1 MIYVN
6 KIQYIIKFKIKIG
19 YYLELLM
26 LETIKLIGSTKS
38 KITKNEDSENVPH
51 LEISEVILVHRN
63 VAINNYQQ
71 NSIVL
76 YTYVPINLLFVK
88 YLIPKFYILK
98 NI

>member
-19 YYLELLM
+19 YHLELLM

-38 KITKNEDSENVPH
+38 KITKNEDSENVPD

-76 YTYVPINLLFVK
+76 YTYVPINLLFDC
-88 YLIPKFYILK
+88 
-98 NI
+98 

>member
-76 YTYVPINLLFVK
+76 YTYVPINLLFDC
-88 YLIPKFYILK
+88 
-98 NI
+98 

>member
-6 KIQYIIKFKIKIG
+6 RIQYIIKFKIKIG

-26 LETIKLIGSTKS
+26 IETIKLIGSTKS
-38 KITKNEDSENVPH
+38 KITKNEDSENVPD

-76 YTYVPINLLFVK
+76 YTYVPINLLFDC
-88 YLIPKFYILK
+88 
-98 NI
+98 

>member
-26 LETIKLIGSTKS
+26 IETIKLIGSTKS
-38 KITKNEDSENVPH
+38 KITKNEDSENVPD

-63 VAINNYQQ
+63 VAINNYEQ

-76 YTYVPINLLFVK
+76 YTYVPINLLFDC
-88 YLIPKFYILK
+88 
-98 NI
+98 

>member
-38 KITKNEDSENVPH
+38 KITKNEDSENVPD

-76 YTYVPINLLFVK
+76 YTYIPINLLF
-88 YLIPKFYILK
+88 
-98 NI
+98 NC

>member
-1 MIYVN
+1 
-6 KIQYIIKFKIKIG
+6 
-19 YYLELLM
+19 M

-38 KITKNEDSENVPH
+38 KMTKNEDSENVPD

-76 YTYVPINLLFVK
+76 YTYVPINLLFDC
-88 YLIPKFYILK
+88 
-98 NI
+98 

>member
-26 LETIKLIGSTKS
+26 VETIKLIGSTKS
-38 KITKNEDSENVPH
+38 KITKNEDSENVPD

-76 YTYVPINLLFVK
+76 YTYVPINLLFDC
-88 YLIPKFYILK
+88 
-98 NI
+98 

>member
-38 KITKNEDSENVPH
+38 KITKNEDSENVPD

-63 VAINNYQQ
+63 VAINNYEQ

-76 YTYVPINLLFVK
+76 YTYVPINLLFDC
-88 YLIPKFYILK
+88 
-98 NI
+98 

>member
-6 KIQYIIKFKIKIG
+6 KIQNRIKFKIKIG

-38 KITKNEDSENVPH
+38 KITKNEDSENVPD

-76 YTYVPINLLFVK
+76 YTYVPINLLFDC
-88 YLIPKFYILK
+88 
-98 NI
+98 

>member
-38 KITKNEDSENVPH
+38 KITKNEDSENVPD

-76 YTYVPINLLFVK
+76 YTYVPINLLFDC
-88 YLIPKFYILK
+88 
-98 NI
+98 

>member
-26 LETIKLIGSTKS
+26 IETIKLIGSTKS
-38 KITKNEDSENVPH
+38 KITKNEDSENVPD

-76 YTYVPINLLFVK
+76 YTYVPINLLFDC
-88 YLIPKFYILK
+88 
-98 NI
+98 

>member
-26 LETIKLIGSTKS
+26 IETIKLIGSTKS
-38 KITKNEDSENVPH
+38 KITKNEDSENVPD

-76 YTYVPINLLFVK
+76 YTYIPINLLF
-88 YLIPKFYILK
+88 
-98 NI
+98 NC

>member
-1 MIYVN
+1 
-6 KIQYIIKFKIKIG
+6 
-19 YYLELLM
+19 M

-38 KITKNEDSENVPH
+38 KITKNEDSENVPD

-76 YTYVPINLLFVK
+76 YTYVPINLLFDC
-88 YLIPKFYILK
+88 
-98 NI
+98 

>member
-1 MIYVN
+1 
-6 KIQYIIKFKIKIG
+6 
-19 YYLELLM
+19 M

-38 KITKNEDSENVPH
+38 KMTKNEDSKNVPD

-76 YTYVPINLLFVK
+76 YTYVPINLLFDC
-88 YLIPKFYILK
+88 
-98 NI
+98 

>member
-6 KIQYIIKFKIKIG
+6 KIQNRIKFKIKIG

-38 KITKNEDSENVPH
+38 KITKNEDSENVPD

-76 YTYVPINLLFVK
+76 YTYIPINLLF
-88 YLIPKFYILK
+88 
-98 NI
+98 NC

>member
-1 MIYVN
+1 
-6 KIQYIIKFKIKIG
+6 
-19 YYLELLM
+19 M

-76 YTYVPINLLFVK
+76 YTYVPINLLFDC
-88 YLIPKFYILK
+88 
-98 NI
+98 

>member
-38 KITKNEDSENVPH
+38 KMTKNEDSENVPD

-76 YTYVPINLLFVK
+76 YTYVPINLLFDC
-88 YLIPKFYILK
+88 
-98 NI
+98 